1 MLPEQQ
7 IAVALAF
14 FIGVL
19 LGTMG
24 SGGSILT
31 LPVLVYVAGIR
42 PQSSIPMSMVIVGST
57 SVLAAYLHARRGN
70 FHTKAALL
78 LGTTGIVGAYFGSSG
93 THLVSSTTLMLI
105 FAALLLVVGTLMFR
119 GFVDGLPPRTC
130 RPVRCLI
137 VGACVGL
144 LTGFLGVGGGF
155 LIVPALIV
163 FAGLEAKVAVGT
175 SLAIIALN
183 SGAGL
188 LGQVRYVELDWRLT
202 LVFTGLTLVGMLVG
216 LSLGERLSE
225 ETLRKALASVLVV
238 VAVVVGSLN
247 LFAL

>member
-188 LGQVRYVELDWRLT
+188 LGQVRYVQLDWGLT